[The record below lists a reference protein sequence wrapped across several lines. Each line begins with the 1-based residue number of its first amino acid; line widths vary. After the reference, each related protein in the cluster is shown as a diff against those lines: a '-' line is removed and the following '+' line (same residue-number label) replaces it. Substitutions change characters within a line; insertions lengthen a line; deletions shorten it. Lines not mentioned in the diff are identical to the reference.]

1 MAEKIVLL
9 KWFLFVRFTEEEF
22 TALSSCS
29 SSPYSQKPDENN
41 ISNSSSPRARFAEN
55 PIIGP
60 TAGQTPRLQ
69 RRKSALKPSA
79 LNSSKSSPNPGVT
92 EILNSLESAIPTVTQ
107 SYSLPSS
114 KLSTSTRRNSVILEK
129 FDATIPSS
137 GVASGK
143 PLSSCE
149 AQKVNKSKN
158 IFEQSKIESINSNG
172 AREGRE
178 ESEIRSRDFPNA
190 GPGLHA
196 GCVMK
201 KDVLIQEKARRELG
215 LSSSPGLSKEVSLFS
230 SASPSNLSKSFTFNE
245 SKRASSLMPPHLSA
259 ASPSFLDDDCDL
271 PPSKT
276 TKNPSLKSRA
286 SFSSDLVELGTSL
299 KPRKNGFIEDK
310 YSPMITQSSLKNEH
324 LILHNV
330 YFPSQE
336 PSRPS
341 EGTRRRSRTLIAP
354 QKGGCNFENSNLV
367 EFTVPVPLLTSTL
380 PKVEDSLI
388 PPPRPPRSNR
398 RISGIDLIA
407 QKTPEFTSTESYLK
421 KSVKTQQEFSCNFT
435 SEENTQNQSS
445 NLRLSDS
452 QALNGLIDSSKKP
465 MSSTKD
471 IKVNKK
477 SYKFEIDPID
487 PRDLTA
493 EEIKRRSFQL
503 PLTSFE
509 TEITA
514 KLFQSTS
521 KPNVLTPNSQL
532 KKQRARPEAE
542 FSSLIKTPAINSR
555 LKNKKFSSAKTDGS
569 TDTSDDDDFHSA
581 DEGKE
586 ELWLTPREELS
597 IYSRDKYT
605 SAAHKTEVKFHFDE
619 SHKESNPS
627 HSLPEAI
634 KFLQSPFVNSTASFP
649 KKKLE
654 NIKKTNKNNYQPSI
668 IGAFPISNDHAS
680 SSYSISD
687 ISETSEFLNFP
698 LKTIPL
704 NAFEEIQ
711 KSQNNILRNQEYFT
725 ENGLGE
731 NFTSYS
737 HEQSNFGQ
745 EIYGSIENLFTP
757 SSIINNF
764 STKRPVFQ
772 SPEVSIK
779 EQSKSLD
786 YPLTQ
791 VESKGI
797 ATALSIASSSSSN
810 LDELSNMLSRTPKKA
825 LNSSSNSH
833 LKKLKNSRQN
843 KNPDSSGFNFQPISQ
858 SWKNTEQKSWKAS
871 VGKKNLEFLTKIY
884 GKTEIRRQEIIWE
897 LCETEGAFVEG
908 IRRVIK
914 IFVTPLRTPKGTW
927 ISGVPIEV
935 AKLLDWLEDIVNLHF
950 GLLNEIEDSRRL
962 QFFSKGLVY
971 HISELLLSFIPKLE
985 IYQPY
990 LVKFSDVTTAIED
1003 MVLDVESD
1011 FGEFVRMQSQLPE
1024 FNHPDHQATSNLLYS
1039 SDSMIRVLQEVKG
1052 REDEY
1057 RNLKLLET
1065 KIRGLWPGFQLAR
1078 RDRTLLAQGFLRRV
1092 QLSGLKESHDLVNNG
1107 SNSPSSSSSSLQQ
1120 IKPYEN
1126 SFLHESQLEFSPPT
1140 RLGSSIRDIPEI
1152 AQANE
1157 SSDYSNSSISR
1168 QLSLNFFNDCGKV
1181 AATETSLIKKQRGE
1195 GMFETPDSLIELI
1208 PEAKRIGSRVFSK
1221 TNGVLYKKLKESP
1234 VHVFIFS
1241 DLMLLATKHNE
1252 GLRFIKS
1259 PKRQTKEEKDLKT
1272 FYCVLENIGISRVL
1286 SVDDVSDY
1294 DHLIK
1299 LKISPITQQH
1309 KSKAN
1314 LNQTTT
1320 ILLTFPDRLSGYKSV
1335 AQPYDLIQNEKF
1347 KWIAAFYQSSKFV
1360 KQSKKA
1366 HDRLENEDKKNP
1378 SNLIDPYSL
1387 EFQKLSIQAQEEEEQ
1402 RWWSARHQKIK
1413 RYFQKVHSDEEVFP
1427 NEDKD

>member
-1 MAEKIVLL
+1 
-9 KWFLFVRFTEEEF
+9 
-22 TALSSCS
+22 
-29 SSPYSQKPDENN
+29 
-41 ISNSSSPRARFAEN
+41 
-55 PIIGP
+55 
-60 TAGQTPRLQ
+60 
-69 RRKSALKPSA
+69 
-79 LNSSKSSPNPGVT
+79 
-92 EILNSLESAIPTVTQ
+92 
-107 SYSLPSS
+107 
-114 KLSTSTRRNSVILEK
+114 
-129 FDATIPSS
+129 
-137 GVASGK
+137 
-143 PLSSCE
+143 
-149 AQKVNKSKN
+149 
-158 IFEQSKIESINSNG
+158 
-172 AREGRE
+172 
-178 ESEIRSRDFPNA
+178 
-190 GPGLHA
+190 
-196 GCVMK
+196 
-201 KDVLIQEKARRELG
+201 
-215 LSSSPGLSKEVSLFS
+215 
-230 SASPSNLSKSFTFNE
+230 
-245 SKRASSLMPPHLSA
+245 
-259 ASPSFLDDDCDL
+259 
-271 PPSKT
+271 
-276 TKNPSLKSRA
+276 
-286 SFSSDLVELGTSL
+286 
-299 KPRKNGFIEDK
+299 
-310 YSPMITQSSLKNEH
+310 
-324 LILHNV
+324 
-330 YFPSQE
+330 
-336 PSRPS
+336 
-341 EGTRRRSRTLIAP
+341 
-354 QKGGCNFENSNLV
+354 
-367 EFTVPVPLLTSTL
+367 
-380 PKVEDSLI
+380 
-388 PPPRPPRSNR
+388 
-398 RISGIDLIA
+398 
-407 QKTPEFTSTESYLK
+407 
-421 KSVKTQQEFSCNFT
+421 
-435 SEENTQNQSS
+435 
-445 NLRLSDS
+445 
-452 QALNGLIDSSKKP
+452 

-619 SHKESNPS
+619 SHKE
-627 HSLPEAI
+627 
-634 KFLQSPFVNSTASFP
+634 T
-649 KKKLE
+649 
-654 NIKKTNKNNYQPSI
+654 
-668 IGAFPISNDHAS
+668 FPISNDHAS

-725 ENGLGE
+725 ENGL
-731 NFTSYS
+731 
-737 HEQSNFGQ
+737 
-745 EIYGSIENLFTP
+745 
-757 SSIINNF
+757 
-764 STKRPVFQ
+764 VFQ

-810 LDELSNMLSRTPKKA
+810 LDQLSNMLSRTPKKA

-1024 FNHPDHQATSNLLYS
+1024 CEKMGLTSFLLKPIQRLMKYPLFFKRLFDATPVNHPDHQATSNLLYS

-1221 TNGVLYKKLKESP
+1221 TN
-1234 VHVFIFS
+1234 
-1241 DLMLLATKHNE
+1241 ATKHNE

-1286 SVDDVSDY
+1286 SVDDVSGKLDY

-1427 NEDKD
+1427 NEDED